1 MEPSDNNLPPETGET
16 ESAKPEGIQLELFTG
31 PIVHY
36 YDRAGA
42 LRSGRLVKKVR
53 RGKRRG
59 AFVVAD
65 ASGRLTVTSKIRN
78 IELNEKTRSP
88 RKRKQ

>member
-1 MEPSDNNLPPETGET
+1 METTDDDLHIETGET
-16 ESAKPEGIQLELFTG
+16 RPDKPDGIQLELFTG

-42 LRSGRLVKKVR
+42 LRSGRLIKRVR

-65 ASGRLTVTSKIRN
+65 ASGRLTVTAKIRN
-78 IELNEKTRSP
+78 IELDEKTRSP
-88 RKRKQ
+88 HKRKN

>member
-1 MEPSDNNLPPETGET
+1 MESSDDNIPSETGET
-16 ESAKPEGIQLELFTG
+16 LPAKPEGTQLELFTG
-31 PIVHY
+31 PNVHY

-65 ASGRLTVTSKIRN
+65 ASGRLTVTVKIRN
-78 IELNEKTRSP
+78 IELDDKTRTH
-88 RKRKQ
+88 RKRK